1 MQMGSRFTRNIHN
14 IRKIDNQDFRTNVQN
29 DLLSDTD
36 GEVYVRT
43 KEKEKPQYYQ
53 LTDAVKSVNGVAPT
67 DRTGAI
73 TIPTGGREIQL
84 YLHDWVQNQLQFFFT
99 GDISEKYNMKYL
111 DDNGQEFTFDKQY
124 MKEEDLTYYN
134 WMMPEENFV
143 PQRQFNVYLVDPK
156 NNNKI
161 MWQKIF
167 NRPDLGETDT
177 KNPSFIYG
185 QTYTNPVKIQVSK
198 DSKNLQIWFY
208 GNYSDSRQY
217 RMIFSGLNPE
227 TDAPLALEPQ
237 YQSNVNQT
245 MFLATVPDNYN
256 TMLYCSLYDVTL
268 GTEGVVLWTGTVL
281 PPTMLP

>member
-1 MQMGSRFTRNIHN
+1 MGSRFTRNIHN
-14 IRKIDNQDFRTNVQN
+14 IRKIDNQEFRTNVQN
-29 DLLSDTD
+29 DLLSDTA

-53 LTDAVKSVNGVAPT
+53 LTNAVKSVNGVAPT

-84 YLHDWVQNQLQFFFT
+84 YQQDWVQNQLQFFFT

-124 MKEEDLTYYN
+124 MKDEDLTYYN

-156 NNNKI
+156 NNDKI
-161 MWQKIF
+161 VWQKIF

-177 KNPSFIYG
+177 KNQSFIYG
-185 QTYTNPVKIQVSK
+185 KTYSNPVKIQVSK
-198 DSKNLQIWFY
+198 DSKNLQVWFT
-208 GNYSDSRQY
+208 GNYDDSRQY
-217 RMIFSGLNPE
+217 KMQFNGINPE
-227 TDAPLALEPQ
+227 TDSPIDMTAQ
-237 YQSNVNQT
+237 YQSSNNQT
-245 MFLATVPDNYN
+245 MFLGTVPDNYN
-256 TMLYCSLYDVTL
+256 TMLYMTLIDLSL
-268 GTEGVVLWTGTVL
+268 GTDGVPIWTGTVVS
-281 PPTMLP
+281 PAMLP